1 MNRIIVTATVA
12 LGFMAS
18 MPASAE
24 VSWSFSSSS
33 CSNGVGN
40 SLYGSCSSTGSPSS
54 APDVTARAYSNTGGN
69 SWTGTDSAN
78 GATNPSRSNLQTI
91 EQAYVGVYSSNP
103 GELGVTNYDATSRS
117 GQIIDTS
124 EGSNPEHSL
133 DNNQRYDSL
142 LFSFTSAIQLTAVQM
157 GWWSGDSDIT
167 LLAYTGALN
176 QDGSIPSS
184 KLIGLTYSSLLTN
197 GWVLVNSYSNV
208 QSNKTVV
215 NAGGIS
221 SQHWLLGAYNP
232 LGGSAA
238 YSQGDDNVKVKYLF
252 GEYSTSSS
260 SSSSS
265 SGGTVPEPG
274 SLLLVS
280 LSVAALAG
288 LRKRR
293 QV

>member
-1 MNRIIVTATVA
+1 MNRIIVTATAA

-18 MPASAE
+18 LPASAE

-40 SLYGSCSSTGSPSS
+40 NLYGSCSSTGNPTS

-69 SWTGTDSAN
+69 SWTGGSS
-78 GATNPSRSNLQTI
+78 TNPTYSSAQTI
-91 EQAYVGVYSSNP
+91 EAAYVGVYSANP
-103 GELGVTNYDATSRS
+103 GELGVTNYDATSRN
-117 GQIIDTS
+117 GQTVDTS

-142 LFSFTSAIQLTAVQM
+142 LFSFTSAIQLTSVQM

-167 LLAYTGALN
+167 LLAYTGTLN
-176 QDGSIPSS
+176 ADGSIPSN
-184 KLIGLTYSSLLTN
+184 KLVGLTYSSLLSN
-197 GWVLVNSYSNV
+197 GWVLAGNYANV
-208 QSNKTVV
+208 QSNKTAV
-215 NAGGIS
+215 NSGGLS
-221 SQHWLLGAYNP
+221 AQHWLVGAFNP
-232 LGGSAA
+232 LGGSVPNGF
-238 YSQGDDNVKVKYLF
+238 SQGDDNVKVKYLF

-280 LSVAALAG
+280 LSIAAVAG

-293 QV
+293 KA